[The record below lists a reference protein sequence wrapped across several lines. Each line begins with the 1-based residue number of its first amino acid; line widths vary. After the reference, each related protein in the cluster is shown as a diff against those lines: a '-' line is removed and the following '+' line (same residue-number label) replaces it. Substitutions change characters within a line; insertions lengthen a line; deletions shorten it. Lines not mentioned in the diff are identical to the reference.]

1 MKGRTN
7 IELRE
12 QLTDS
17 EGKKSLYNEDGT
29 ISAVGPITKV
39 RDNGHKSN
47 NFLKLFVADQG
58 ENGEKSTDEP
68 TRPDAL

>member
-1 MKGRTN
+1 MIPADVRGLKDKEFYFFTDLTFYTLVKGRTN

-39 RDNGHKSN
+39 CDRWWWW
-47 NFLKLFVADQG
+47 
-58 ENGEKSTDEP
+58 
-68 TRPDAL
+68 

>member
-1 MKGRTN
+1 MLCFTDLAFYTLVKGRTN

-39 RDNGHKSN
+39 CEGGIIFEDN
-47 NFLKLFVADQG
+47 FV
-58 ENGEKSTDEP
+58 
-68 TRPDAL
+68 LMFCC

>member
-1 MKGRTN
+1 MIFENPLFPVKGRTN

-39 RDNGHKSN
+39 CDRWWWW
-47 NFLKLFVADQG
+47 
-58 ENGEKSTDEP
+58 
-68 TRPDAL
+68 